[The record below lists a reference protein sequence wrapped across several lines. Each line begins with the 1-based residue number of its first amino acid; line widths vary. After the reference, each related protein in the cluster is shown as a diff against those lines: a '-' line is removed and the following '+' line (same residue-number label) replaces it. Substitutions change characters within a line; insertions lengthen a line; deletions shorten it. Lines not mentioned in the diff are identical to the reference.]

1 MMRKALLT
9 ASILALAAAPA
20 MAQTPAPPPWAL
32 SLGLWYGHN
41 LKESDSGSGDKTSN
55 LTGPEI
61 RLDYALDQ
69 NWSLYGDLVV
79 FNTVGTSSNNGW
91 GSRVAIG
98 ASHLWDFGA
107 WHPYVGPKLGYI
119 SGRGVEDGAIVGP
132 ELGLRYDLAG
142 KSYLYAQ
149 LAYDHDTRNA
159 FNEGIVNGGLGVGLR
174 F

>member
-1 MMRKALLT
+1 MKKALLT
-9 ASILALAAAPA
+9 ASILTLAAFPA
-20 MAQTPAPPPWAL
+20 MAQTAAPSPWAL

-61 RLDYALDQ
+61 RLDYALNE

-79 FNTVGTSSNNGW
+79 FNTMGTSSNNGW
-91 GSRVAIG
+91 GSRVALG
-98 ASHLWDFGA
+98 ASHQWHHGA

-132 ELGLRYDLAG
+132 EVGVRYDLAG
-142 KSYLYAQ
+142 KSFLYAQ

-159 FNEGIVNGGLGVGLR
+159 FNKGIVNGGLGVGVK

>member
-61 RLDYALDQ
+61 RLDYALVQ

>member
-1 MMRKALLT
+1 MRKALLT
-9 ASILALAAAPA
+9 LSILSLAAAPA
-20 MAQTPAPPPWAL
+20 MAETLAASPWAL

-55 LTGPEI
+55 LTGPEV
-61 RLDYALDQ
+61 RLDYALNQ

-79 FNTVGTSSNNGW
+79 FNTMGTSSDNGW
-91 GSRVAIG
+91 GSRLAIG
-98 ASHLWDFGA
+98 ASHQWTHGA

-132 ELGLRYDLAG
+132 ELGVRYDFAA
-142 KSYLYAQ
+142 KSFLYAQ

-159 FNEGIVNGGLGVGLR
+159 FDEGIVNGAFGVGVRL
-174 F
+174 